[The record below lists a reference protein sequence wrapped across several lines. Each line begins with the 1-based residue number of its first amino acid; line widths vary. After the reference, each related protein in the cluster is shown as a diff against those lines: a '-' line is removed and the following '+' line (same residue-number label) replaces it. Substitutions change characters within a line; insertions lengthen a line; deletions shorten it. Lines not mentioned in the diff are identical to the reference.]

1 MSSFSQSARWVASL
15 WRACRLW
22 LILALS
28 MTLPVL
34 HNSAL
39 AEPKQLTKDG
49 ILKRDPYF
57 VDGGKALLYGY
68 DEQDDLVRV
77 LRLDLETGKTEP
89 FVPDVGDK
97 HHIEPKLSPD
107 GRFLSV
113 TECTGNLTA
122 KLVIRNLEER
132 KDVYITHSGRGG
144 TRKGRGSPL
153 HASSTRF
160 SGGRRAGDFGEPELP
175 VLLGRFLP
183 GLRR

>member
-1 MSSFSQSARWVASL
+1 MSSFRQSARLVASPPRNHGL
-15 WRACRLW
+15 WVT
-22 LILALS
+22 LAVS
-28 MTLPVL
+28 VTFAVVQG
-34 HNSAL
+34 SAI
-39 AEPKQLTKDG
+39 AEPEQLTRDG

-77 LRLDLETGKTEP
+77 LRLDLGTGKSEP

-132 KDVYITHSGRGG
+132 KDVYITHSGRG
-144 TRKGRGSPL
+144 
-153 HASSTRF
+153 
-160 SGGRRAGDFGEPELP
+160 
-175 VLLGRFLP
+175 
-183 GLRR
+183 